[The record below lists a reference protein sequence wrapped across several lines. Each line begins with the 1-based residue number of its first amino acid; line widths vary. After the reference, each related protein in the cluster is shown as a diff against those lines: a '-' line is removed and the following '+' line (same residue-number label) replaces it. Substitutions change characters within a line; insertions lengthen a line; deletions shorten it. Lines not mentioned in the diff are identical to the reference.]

1 MPVFGSKIGYKV
13 RMFNRTSF
21 KKRILFVGIPD
32 MAYIGL
38 DGLLMSGVNVIG
50 VMGPKKSHNMYHE
63 FKQFVFARRLNYIDY
78 DELDEPQLLGK
89 IRSLDIDAAVVC
101 SFNYK
106 IPKVLRESVKDGF
119 INVHPSMLPKYRGGN
134 PYSRVLMNGETETGV
149 TIHFMDD
156 NFDTGDIIA
165 QKPYHIHSKATM
177 GTIFNELNVL
187 GVELLLQVLRNY
199 EAAPLPRI
207 KQPAGKFVSGR
218 GLSGNELS
226 INYNKTAEEIE
237 RFVRAL
243 NPFILAETSFRG
255 NMMKVMKVEVA
266 SDAFCVPHPAGTVAK
281 IEEDKF
287 FIAASKGLIAPVVV
301 QFGSFFIGDCKDFI
315 RIVNPK
321 IGEEFK

>member
-1 MPVFGSKIGYKV
+1 
-13 RMFNRTSF
+13 MFNRVLF

-38 DGLLMSGVNVIG
+38 DGLLMAGVNIVG
-50 VMGPKKSHNMYHE
+50 VMGPKKDHNMYYD
-63 FKQFVFARRLNYIDY
+63 FKSFVYSRRLNYIDY
-78 DELDEPQLLGK
+78 DELDEPELIET
-89 IRSLDIDAAVVC
+89 IRSLEIDAAVVC

-106 IPKVLRESVKDGF
+106 IPKILLEAVKDGF

-149 TIHFMDD
+149 TIHFMDES
-156 NFDTGDIIA
+156 FDTGDIIA

-187 GVELLLQVLRNY
+187 GIELLLQVLQAY
-199 EAAPLPRI
+199 ETQPLPRI
-207 KQPAGKFVSGR
+207 KQPVGEFVSGK
-218 GLSGNELS
+218 GLSEKELF
-226 INYNKTAEEIE
+226 INYNKSAEEIE

-243 NPFILAETSFRG
+243 NPFILASTTFRG
-255 NMMKVMKVEVA
+255 NMMKIMKVEVA

-281 IEEDKF
+281 IEDDKF
-287 FIAASKGLIAPVVV
+287 FIATSKGLVVPTV
-301 QFGSFFIGDCKDFI
+301 MQFGSFFMGDSKDFL

>member
-1 MPVFGSKIGYKV
+1 
-13 RMFNRTSF
+13 MFNRTLF

-38 DGLLMSGVNVIG
+38 DGLLMSGVNIVG
-50 VMGPKKSHNMYHE
+50 VLGPKKDHNMYYD
-63 FKQFVFARRLNYIDY
+63 FKTFVQSRRLNYIDY
-78 DELDEPQLLGK
+78 DELDEPQLIEAVRALNV
-89 IRSLDIDAAVVC
+89 DAAVVC

-106 IPKVLRESVKDGF
+106 IPRILLESKKDGF

-134 PYSRVLMNGETETGV
+134 PYSRVLINGETETGV
-149 TIHFMDD
+149 TIHFMDES
-156 NFDTGDIIA
+156 FDTGDIIA

-187 GVELLLQVLRNY
+187 GIELLLQVLRAY
-199 EAAPLPRI
+199 ENQPLPRI
-207 KQPAGKFVSGR
+207 KQPVGDFVSGK
-218 GLSGNELS
+218 GLSEKELF
-226 INYNKTAEEIE
+226 INYNRTAEEIE

-243 NPFILAETSFRG
+243 NPFILASTTFRG
-255 NMMKVMKVEVA
+255 NMMKIMKVEVA

-281 IEEDKF
+281 IEDDKF
-287 FIAASKGLIAPVVV
+287 FIATSKGLVVPTV
-301 QFGSFFIGDCKDFI
+301 MQFGSFFMGDSKDFI